1 MGRICGFIVVG
12 IRLRLW
18 IFQGL
23 NRPIGKPFSLGCQIM
38 ELENFNEIISIL
50 NKLGLKG
57 GFAPENNPSKS
68 WCMGDK
74 IKITIKSVN

>member
-1 MGRICGFIVVG
+1 
-12 IRLRLW
+12 
-18 IFQGL
+18 
-23 NRPIGKPFSLGCQIM
+23 M

-74 IKITIKSVN
+74 IKITIKSVNQLE